1 MSDADD
7 LRHLLDRLAIQDLY
21 ARYTA
26 ALNALDFDALDAVF
40 TPDARIDA
48 SAFGVPAMA
57 FDEFRPFLAEA
68 FAGFR
73 GHLYVTHDLS
83 VTLRDD
89 DADVRAA
96 FTASVGLDA
105 GGVLHQVT
113 EGGYYVDRL
122 VRTADG
128 WRVADRV
135 EVPAFMWGM
144 PEGSTPPE

>member
-1 MSDADD
+1 VSDPVPF
-7 LRHLLDRLAIQDLY
+7 LLDRLAIQDLY

-48 SAFGVPAMA
+48 SAFGVPAMR
-57 FDEFRPFLAEA
+57 FGEFRPFLAGA

-73 GHLYVTHDLS
+73 GHLYTTHDLS

-96 FTASVGLDA
+96 FTARIGLSD
-105 GGVLHQVT
+105 GGAIHQVT
-113 EGGYYVDRL
+113 EGGYYVDHL

-144 PEGSTPPE
+144 PEGFTPPD